1 MTSPPSHPRRPYQAR
16 KPDDPV
22 KAAETFL
29 DRMKERRSVREF
41 SDRPVPQELIESL
54 IAAAGTA
61 PSGANKQPWRF
72 VAISDPA
79 LKREIRMAA
88 EEEERL
94 FYSERANAEW
104 LRDLDPFETGP
115 EKPFIE
121 TAPWIVVVFK
131 LMRDDAPDRLSDQVY
146 YVNESVGIA
155 VGLFLAAAQ
164 HAGLATLTHTPSPM
178 KFLGRILDRPD
189 NERPF
194 VLIPVGHPADDC
206 TVPDI
211 RRKPLDEIM
220 VLNRGEQS

>member
-72 VAISDPA
+72 VAVSDPA

-94 FYSERANAEW
+94 FYSERANTEW

-211 RRKPLDEIM
+211 RRKALDEIM

>member
-1 MTSPPSHPRRPYQAR
+1 
-16 KPDDPV
+16 
-22 KAAETFL
+22 
-29 DRMKERRSVREF
+29 MKERRSVREF
-41 SDRPVPQELIESL
+41 SDRPVPREVIESL
-54 IAAAGTA
+54 VAAAGTA

-79 LKREIRMAA
+79 LKREIRVAA

-94 FYSERANAEW
+94 FYEERANTEW

-155 VGLFLAAAQ
+155 VGLFLAAAH

-178 KFLGRILDRPD
+178 KFLSRILDRPD

-194 VLIPVGHPADDC
+194 LLIPVGHPADDC

-211 RRKPLDEIM
+211 QRKPLKDIM
-220 VLNRGEQS
+220 VLNRDARP

>member
-1 MTSPPSHPRRPYQAR
+1 MTSPPSHSRRPYQAHT
-16 KPDDPV
+16 PDDPAG
-22 KAAETFL
+22 AAHAFL
-29 DRMKERRSVREF
+29 DRMKARRSVREF
-41 SDRPVPQELIESL
+41 SDRPVPREVIESL
-54 IAAAGTA
+54 VAAAGTA

-79 LKREIRMAA
+79 LKREIRVAA

-94 FYSERANAEW
+94 FYEERANTEW

-178 KFLGRILDRPD
+178 KFLTRILDRPD

-194 VLIPVGHPADDC
+194 LLIPVGHPADDC

-211 RRKPLDEIM
+211 QRKPLKDIM
-220 VLNRGEQS
+220 VLNRGVRP

>member
-1 MTSPPSHPRRPYQAR
+1 
-16 KPDDPV
+16 
-22 KAAETFL
+22 
-29 DRMKERRSVREF
+29 MKQRRSVREF
-41 SDRPVPQELIESL
+41 SDRPVPRELIESL

-194 VLIPVGHPADDC
+194 VLIPVGHPANDC

-211 RRKPLDEIM
+211 RRKALKDIM
-220 VLNRGEQS
+220 VLNRGPKP